1 MNDSFLLLVLLLKYK
16 QDLFLILFVEENIMS
31 EKYQEE
37 YEVGFTPRL
46 VMEEASRC
54 LLCLDAPCSSSCP
67 AGTDPAK
74 FIRSLRFKNVKGA
87 AETVRINNILGAI
100 CARVCPTERYCQEGC
115 SRSGIDK
122 PIDIGRI
129 QRYITDFEDALK
141 MDILE
146 VKESNGKKVAVVGSG
161 PAGLTVA
168 AELAKDGYQVT
179 IYEKD
184 AKAGGYLRYGIPE
197 YRLPNEVVDKEI
209 KRIVELGVDI
219 VLNTKIGEDVKIEQ
233 LRKENDAVILAVG
246 YSEGKM
252 LPMFENNRKV
262 IKAVDWLKKCKDKKG
277 KVKVPE
283 NVLVVG
289 GGDVAMD
296 VVTSLKLLGCPH
308 VTDVVY
314 EQFSEF
320 RASKKELNNAQEQG
334 VTIIDGYVPVAVARG
349 GIVKFKHRVIP
360 AELKVKADLI
370 ILAVGQVPNVDNLG
384 VNLEKGEVNARGCR
398 VPDTN
403 IFFAG
408 DIGHGEKTVVW
419 GVRSGKEVAFEVKRF
434 LGGKK

>member
-1 MNDSFLLLVLLLKYK
+1 
-16 QDLFLILFVEENIMS
+16 MS
-31 EKYQEE
+31 EKYREE
-37 YEVGFTPRL
+37 YEVGFSPRL

-100 CARVCPTERYCQEGC
+100 CARVCPTERYCQAGC

-122 PIDIGRI
+122 PIEIGLI

-179 IYEKD
+179 IYEKE

-197 YRLPNEVVDKEI
+197 YRLPNAIVDKEI
-209 KRIVELGVDI
+209 NRIVELGVDI
-219 VLNTKIGEDVKIEQ
+219 VLNTKVGEDVKMEQ
-233 LRKENDAVILAVG
+233 LRKEYDAVVLSVG

-262 IKAVDWLKKCKDKKG
+262 IKAVDWLKKTKDKKG
-277 KVKVPE
+277 NVKVPE

-320 RASKKELNNAQEQG
+320 RASKKELENAQEQG

-370 ILAVGQVPNVDNLG
+370 ILAVGQVPNVDGLG
-384 VNLEKGEVNARGCR
+384 VELEKGEVKARGVR

-403 IFFAG
+403 VFFAG

>member
-1 MNDSFLLLVLLLKYK
+1 
-16 QDLFLILFVEENIMS
+16 MS
-31 EKYQEE
+31 KKYQEE
-37 YEVGFTPRL
+37 YEVGYTPRL

-100 CARVCPTERYCQEGC
+100 CARVCPTERYCQAGC

-129 QRYITDFEDALK
+129 QRYITDFEDALD
-141 MDILE
+141 MEILE
-146 VKESNGKKVAVVGSG
+146 DRELNGKNVAVIGSG
-161 PAGLTVA
+161 PAGLTTA
-168 AELAKDGYQVT
+168 AELAKRGHKVT
-179 IYEKD
+179 IYEKE

-209 KRIVELGVDI
+209 NRIVKLGVDI
-219 VLNTKIGEDVKIEQ
+219 VLNTRVGEDVKLEQ
-233 LRKENDAVILAVG
+233 LRKDNDAVVLAVG
-246 YSEGKM
+246 ASEGKM

-262 IKAVDWLKKCKDKKG
+262 IKAVDWLKKVKTRKG
-277 KVKVPE
+277 NVRVPE
-283 NVLVVG
+283 NVLVIG

-320 RASKKELNNAQEQG
+320 RASKKELMNAQEQG
-334 VTIIDGYVPVAVARG
+334 VTIIDGYVPTGTARG
-349 GIVKFKHRVIP
+349 GIVKFKHRIIP
-360 AELKVKADLI
+360 AEIKVKADLI
-370 ILAVGQVPNVDNLG
+370 ILAVGQISNVEGLD
-384 VNLEKGEVNARGCR
+384 VKLEKGEVAAKGCR
-398 VPDTN
+398 IPDTN
-403 IFFAG
+403 VFFAG

-419 GVRSGKEVAFEVKRF
+419 GVRSGKEVAFEVDRY

>member
-1 MNDSFLLLVLLLKYK
+1 
-16 QDLFLILFVEENIMS
+16 MS
-31 EKYQEE
+31 EKYREE
-37 YEVGFTPRL
+37 YEVGFSPRL

-100 CARVCPTERYCQEGC
+100 CARVCPTERYCQAGC

-122 PIDIGRI
+122 PIEIGLI

-179 IYEKD
+179 IYEKE

-197 YRLPNEVVDKEI
+197 YRLPNAVVDKEI
-209 KRIVELGVDI
+209 NRIVELGVDI
-219 VLNTKIGEDVKIEQ
+219 VLNTKVGEDVKMEQ
-233 LRKENDAVILAVG
+233 LRKEYDAVVLSVG

-262 IKAVDWLKKCKDKKG
+262 IKAVDWLKKTKDKKG
-277 KVKVPE
+277 NVKVPE

-320 RASKKELNNAQEQG
+320 RASKKELENAQEQG

-349 GIVKFKHRVIP
+349 GIAKFKHRVIP

-370 ILAVGQVPNVDNLG
+370 ILAVGQVPNVDGLG
-384 VNLEKGEVNARGCR
+384 VELEKGEVKARGVR
-398 VPDTN
+398 VSDTN
-403 IFFAG
+403 VFFAG

>member
-1 MNDSFLLLVLLLKYK
+1 
-16 QDLFLILFVEENIMS
+16 MS
-31 EKYQEE
+31 QKYQEE
-37 YEVGFTPRL
+37 YEVAFTPRL

-54 LLCLDAPCSSSCP
+54 LLCLDAPCSASCP

-129 QRYITDFEDALK
+129 QRYITDFEEALD
-141 MDILE
+141 MEILE
-146 VKESNGKKVAVVGSG
+146 VKEPNGKNVAVIGSG
-161 PAGLTVA
+161 PGGLTAA
-168 AELAKDGYQVT
+168 AELAKEGFKVT
-179 IYEKD
+179 IYEKE

-197 YRLPNEVVDKEI
+197 YRLPNRVVDKEI
-209 KRIVELGVDI
+209 DRIVSLGVDI
-219 VLNTKIGEDVKIEQ
+219 VLNTRVGEDISLEQ
-233 LRKENDAVILAVG
+233 LRKENDAVVLAVG
-246 YSEGKM
+246 SSEGKM

-262 IKAVDWLKKCKDKKG
+262 IKAVDWLKKTKSRKG
-277 KVKVPE
+277 NVKVPE
-283 NVLVVG
+283 NVLVIG

-308 VTDVVY
+308 VVY

-320 RASKKELNNAQEQG
+320 RASRKELIGAQEQG
-334 VTIIDGYVPVAVARG
+334 VTIIDGYVPVGTARG
-349 GIVKFKHRVIP
+349 GIVKFKHRIIP
-360 AELKVKADLI
+360 AELKLKADLI
-370 ILAVGQVPNVDNLG
+370 ILAVGQVANVDGLE
-384 VNLEKGEVNARGCR
+384 VTLEKGEVNAKGCR
-398 VPDTN
+398 VPNTN
-403 IFFAG
+403 LFFAG

-434 LGGKK
+434 LGGK

>member
-1 MNDSFLLLVLLLKYK
+1 
-16 QDLFLILFVEENIMS
+16 MS
-31 EKYQEE
+31 NKYQEE
-37 YEVGFTPRL
+37 YEVGYTPRL

-54 LLCLDAPCSSSCP
+54 LLCLDAPCSASCP

-100 CARVCPTERYCQEGC
+100 CARVCPTERYCQAGC

-129 QRYITDFEDALK
+129 QRYITDFEDALE
-141 MDILE
+141 MQVLE
-146 VKESNGKKVAVVGSG
+146 EKELNGKKVAVVGSG

-168 AELAKDGYQVT
+168 AELAKQGHKVT
-179 IYEKD
+179 IYEQD
-184 AKAGGYLRYGIPE
+184 SKAGGYLRNGIPE
-197 YRLPNEVVDKEI
+197 YRLPNAVVDKEI
-209 KRIVELGVDI
+209 DRIVKLGVDI
-219 VLNTKIGEDVKIEQ
+219 VLNTKVGQDVKFED
-233 LRKENDAVILAVG
+233 LRKENDAVVLAVG

-262 IKAVDWLKKCKDKKG
+262 IKAVDWLKKVKAKKG
-277 KVKVPE
+277 NVRVPE

-320 RASKKELNNAQEQG
+320 RASKKELTGAQAEG
-334 VTIIDGYVPVAVARG
+334 VTIIDGYVPTAVARG

-360 AELKVKADLI
+360 AELKIKADLI
-370 ILAVGQVPNVDNLG
+370 ILAVGQVSNVNGLG
-384 VNLEKGEVNARGCR
+384 VTLEKGEVNQKGCR
-398 VPDTN
+398 VEGTN
-403 IFFAG
+403 VFFAG
-408 DIGHGEKTVVW
+408 DIGHGEKTVVY

>member
-1 MNDSFLLLVLLLKYK
+1 
-16 QDLFLILFVEENIMS
+16 MS
-31 EKYQEE
+31 KKYQEE
-37 YEVGFTPRL
+37 YEVGFSPRL

-67 AGTDPAK
+67 AGTNPAK

-87 AETVRINNILGAI
+87 AETIRINNILGAI

-161 PAGLTVA
+161 PAGLTAA

-179 IYEKD
+179 IYEKE

-219 VLNTKIGEDVKIEQ
+219 VLNTKIGEDVKIED

-370 ILAVGQVPNVDNLG
+370 ILAVGQMPNVDNLG
-384 VNLEKGEVNARGCR
+384 VNLEKGEVNAIGCR
-398 VPDTN
+398 APDTN
-403 IFFAG
+403 MFFAG

>member
-1 MNDSFLLLVLLLKYK
+1 
-16 QDLFLILFVEENIMS
+16 MS
-31 EKYQEE
+31 KKYQEE
-37 YEVGFTPRL
+37 YEVGYTPRL

-54 LLCLDAPCSSSCP
+54 LLCLDAPCSASCP

-100 CARVCPTERYCQEGC
+100 CARVCPTERYCQAGC

-122 PIDIGRI
+122 PIDIGGI

-141 MDILE
+141 MKILE
-146 VKESNGKKVAVVGSG
+146 DVELNGKKVAVIGSG

-168 AELAKDGYQVT
+168 AELAKKGHKVT
-179 IYEKD
+179 IYEQD
-184 AKAGGYLRYGIPE
+184 SKAGGYLRNGIPE
-197 YRLPNEVVDKEI
+197 YRLPNEVVEKEI

-219 VLNTKIGEDVKIEQ
+219 VLNTKVGQDVKFED
-233 LRKENDAVILAVG
+233 LRKENDAVVLAVG

-262 IKAVDWLKKCKDKKG
+262 IKAVDWLKKVKARKG
-277 KVKVPE
+277 NVRVPE

-320 RASKKELNNAQEQG
+320 RASKKELMNAQEQG
-334 VTIIDGYVPVAVARG
+334 VTIIDGYVPTAVARG

-370 ILAVGQVPNVDNLG
+370 ILAVGQVPNVDG
-384 VNLEKGEVNARGCR
+384 LEVKLDKGEVAAKGCR

-419 GVRSGKEVAFEVKRF
+419 GVRSGKEVAFEVNRF